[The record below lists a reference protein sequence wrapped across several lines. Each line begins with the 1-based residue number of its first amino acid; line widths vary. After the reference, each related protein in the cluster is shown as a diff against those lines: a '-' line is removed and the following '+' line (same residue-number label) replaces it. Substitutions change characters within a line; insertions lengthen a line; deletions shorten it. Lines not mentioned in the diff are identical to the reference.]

1 MRIPAEHRAAVACVQ
16 ATIGVAFYR
25 FTKGTDAIGAS
36 PLAIDTVT
44 GPCARCR
51 KPHRRYGPTAT
62 SSLCADCRWPTPQIA
77 KRLREHDDP
86 AEPSSGPSC
95 ITTAPTATSVEA
107 RTVTP
112 W

>member
-51 KPHRRYGPTAT
+51 KPHRRYGPSAT
-62 SSLCADCRWPTPQIA
+62 SSLCADCRGPNNLTA
-77 KRLREHDDP
+77 SRLCGGNGGVQGSE
-86 AEPSSGPSC
+86 
-95 ITTAPTATSVEA
+95 
-107 RTVTP
+107 
-112 W
+112 